1 VAVDPVDEALR
12 RSESSFRAP
21 RMVDADDTSALDG
34 AVRWV
39 LCVLRQVGLVWD
51 VKTPETLP
59 YRANL
64 VLLNR

>member
-1 VAVDPVDEALR
+1 
-12 RSESSFRAP
+12 
-21 RMVDADDTSALDG
+21 MVDADDTSALDG